1 MPVDAVQLQNGKRLT
16 LRGLRG
22 ACRLFGGVKAV
33 AGQCEVH
40 YSALGKWLK
49 GNPALAPDKTEA
61 VLNALRLPGGEPI
74 SSEVIVWSFKVYWDD
89 IQDAVKLYFPDG
101 AEVVR
106 TPWSRPGLNNASKF
120 LRYLNS
126 GLEDP
131 PELFLISDGRTRA
144 AFRQSPGFLVY
155 EDQLGEGFRMRG
167 RSAKDCQFR
176 VGPHKD
182 AWFTGTITPE
192 MFDDAFASRFVGW
205 DEVAQAAE
213 DNGIDSNAVYEWLQ
227 DEKHRT

>member
-1 MPVDAVQLQNGKRLT
+1 MPIDAVQLQNGKRLS
-16 LRGLRG
+16 LRSLRG

-49 GNPALAPDKTEA
+49 GNPALAPDKAES
-61 VLNALRLPGGEPI
+61 VLNALRLSDGEPI
-74 SSEVIVWSFKVYWDD
+74 PNEVIVWSFTVYWDD

-131 PELFLISDGRTRA
+131 PELFLIGDGRTRA
-144 AFRQSPGFLVY
+144 VFRQSPGFLVY
-155 EDQLGEGFRMRG
+155 EDQLGDGFRMRG
-167 RSAKDCQFR
+167 KSAKDCQFR

-192 MFDDAFASRFVGW
+192 MFDEAFASRFVGW
-205 DEVAQAAE
+205 DEVAKIAE

-227 DEKHRT
+227 AKKHRT